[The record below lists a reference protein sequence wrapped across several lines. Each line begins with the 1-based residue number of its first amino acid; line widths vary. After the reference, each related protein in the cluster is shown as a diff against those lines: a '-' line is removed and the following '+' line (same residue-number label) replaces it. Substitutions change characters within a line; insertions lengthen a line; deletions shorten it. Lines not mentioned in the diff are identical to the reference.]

1 MRTLVVF
8 VTVAVAGMALLPET
22 PAHAGVGK
30 DPATAYA
37 PAAVADTGTVPIV
50 CSDTCGDGHADMRG
64 SLVVASSR

>member
-8 VTVAVAGMALLPET
+8 VIVAVAGMALLPET

-37 PAAVADTGTVPIV
+37 PGPGGRVEATRHSPAVTSLVAVA
-50 CSDTCGDGHADMRG
+50 
-64 SLVVASSR
+64 ASR